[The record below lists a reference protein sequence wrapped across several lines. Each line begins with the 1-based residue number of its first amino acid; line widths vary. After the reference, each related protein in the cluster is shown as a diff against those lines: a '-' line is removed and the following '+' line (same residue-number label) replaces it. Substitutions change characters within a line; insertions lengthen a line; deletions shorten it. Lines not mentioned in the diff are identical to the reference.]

1 MYLAVV
7 DTNVLVSALLS
18 KKSDV
23 ATIKVFRKMLDG
35 TISPVYNSKILEE
48 YEEVLHREKF
58 HFEEKTIQVVFT
70 AIKQFG
76 MEVTPEETTEKM
88 IDEDDRIF
96 YDTALSVQGAFLI
109 TGNTKHYPD
118 LSFIVTPVQ
127 MLEILEKPK
136 SSE

>member
-18 KKSDV
+18 KKPDV

-127 MLEILEKPK
+127 MLEILEKEK
-136 SSE
+136 SHN